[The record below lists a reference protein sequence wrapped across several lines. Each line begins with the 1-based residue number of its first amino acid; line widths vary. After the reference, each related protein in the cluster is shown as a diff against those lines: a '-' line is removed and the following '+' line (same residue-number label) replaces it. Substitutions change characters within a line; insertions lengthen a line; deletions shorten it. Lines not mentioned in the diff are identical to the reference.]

1 MRVQLDD
8 KILMKVEKPARYTG
22 GEWNMVVKNPR
33 DVDVRFA
40 FCFPD
45 VYEVGM
51 SHLGMKI
58 LYHILNKRSD
68 TYCERVFA
76 PWVDMEKIMRDEGIP
91 LFALETK
98 ESVNEFDI
106 VGFTLQYEMSYTNV
120 LNMLDLAGIPKLSAE
135 RNKTHPFVIAGGPC
149 ACNPEP
155 LADFIDFFA
164 IGEGEEVILEII
176 DAYKE
181 WKAAGRDRSEFLK
194 KAAEIPGIYVP
205 SLYNISYKED
215 NTILKIE
222 PVNAGIPEKVRKRI
236 IKDMDMADFPENI
249 IVPFIGTVHDRI
261 MLEMFRGCI
270 RGCRFCQAGFI
281 YRPVREKTPEVL
293 LNQAKGAI
301 EKTGYEEIS
310 LVSLSTSD
318 YSCLTNFTQELLKL
332 TEERKI
338 NLSLP
343 SLRIDNF
350 TIDLMEKAQKV
361 RKSGLT
367 FAPEAG
373 TQRLRDVINKGI
385 TQNDI
390 TSSVKIAFEG
400 GWNNVKLYFMMGL
413 PTETEEDIEGIA
425 NLAKE
430 VVDVYYNT
438 PRKKRAKGLKVTV
451 SAACLVPKPFT
462 PFQWFGQDTVEEFH
476 NKQMLLKDKLR
487 KASRSII
494 YNWHDARVS
503 LLEAVFA
510 RGDRRVGKVL
520 LRAWQNGCRFDAW
533 NEFFNFDSWME
544 AFEEEGID
552 PAFYANRTRE
562 FSEVLPW
569 SHLDMG
575 VSQKFLQRECKRAY
589 KGITTPNCRVQCTGC
604 GSSVFGTGICKT
616 DPGKGEEA

>member
-236 IKDMDMADFPENI
+236 IKDMDRADFPENI